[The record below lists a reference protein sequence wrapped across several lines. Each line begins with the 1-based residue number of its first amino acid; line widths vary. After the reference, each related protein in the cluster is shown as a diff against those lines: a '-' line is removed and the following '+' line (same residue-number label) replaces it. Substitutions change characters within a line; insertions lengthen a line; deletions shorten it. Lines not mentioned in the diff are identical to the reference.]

1 MCYVDLEVGSD
12 HNPATKRFVSY
23 YNSYI
28 FGYYRKLIA
37 FYNYEYM
44 RTLLL
49 YCLIFFVFNAQSF
62 SQITSKEE
70 FNNYYRLSSE
80 KLIELY
86 GSRGLSA
93 SCDTSDYGNYGM
105 PMDFLGQIEVS
116 LQKAYPVQAGRI
128 GVLFYSLTNDTLRIW
143 LWRQSGLF
151 VSRARVNRNE
161 LTAAE
166 IALRQSLKVDELSE
180 GRAPQ
185 KRGASVTG
193 SSKNKLLPLETT
205 VRMATDLL
213 LPPPIAQHLDGLQ
226 HLMIIPEYN
235 IGQFPFY
242 VLRPFPND
250 SYLIDSVSINFIPHL
265 CNLLNFYE
273 NKQSLIGKK
282 IHYTPSNPLIV
293 GNPLFSTTTA
303 YQLPSLKGA
312 EAEAQQVAFLLHTS
326 PLLGKEATI
335 SAVKSNLATA
345 DLLYFATHG
354 FYDPEKMLDGSF
366 LAFSPD
372 AKNTTGLWSAR
383 DIQVQKINA
392 DLAILSA
399 CQTGVGKITGGG
411 FIGIGRAFFI
421 AGVSNTII
429 SLWSVDDKST
439 QQLMITFMKEIQ
451 KDDYFFPASHLRAA
465 ILAYKKKDPDPA
477 HWAPFMDF
485 GFPF

>member
-1 MCYVDLEVGSD
+1 
-12 HNPATKRFVSY
+12 
-23 YNSYI
+23 
-28 FGYYRKLIA
+28 
-37 FYNYEYM
+37 M
-44 RTLLL
+44 RILLL
-49 YCLIFFVFNAQSF
+49 QGILFFVFNIQSY

-86 GSRGLSA
+86 GARGLSTR
-93 SCDTSDYGNYGM
+93 CDTSDFSNYGT
-105 PMDFLGQIEVS
+105 PMDFLGQMEAS
-116 LQKAYPVQAGRI
+116 LQNAYPDQVRKI
-128 GVLFYSLTNDTLRIW
+128 GVLFYSLANDTFRIW

-151 VSRARVNRNE
+151 VSKSLITRDE
-161 LTAAE
+161 LTKAE
-166 IALRQSLKVDELSE
+166 IALRQSLKVDEISE

-185 KRGASVTG
+185 KRGASLTG
-193 SSKNKLLPLETT
+193 SHKNKILPLETT
-205 VRMATDLL
+205 VRMATNLL
-213 LPPPIAQHLDGLQ
+213 LPPPIAQHLAGLQ

-242 VLRPFPND
+242 VLKPFPND

-273 NKQSLIGKK
+273 NKQSIIGKK
-282 IHYTPSNPLIV
+282 IHYTASNPLII
-293 GNPLFSTTTA
+293 GNPSFSNNTA
-303 YQLPSLKGA
+303 YQLPTLKGA
-312 EAEAQQVAFLLHTS
+312 EAEAQQVALVLHTS

-335 SAVKSNLATA
+335 SAVKSHLATA

-354 FYDPEKMLDGSF
+354 FYDPEKILEGSF

-372 AKNTTGLWSAR
+372 TINTTGLWSAR
-383 DIQVQKINA
+383 DIQEQKMNA
-392 DLAILSA
+392 DIAILSA

-429 SLWSVDDKST
+429 SLWSVDDRST
-439 QQLMITFMKEIQ
+439 QQLMITFMNEIQ
-451 KDDYFFPASHLRAA
+451 KDDYFFPASHLRTA
-465 ILAYKKKDPDPA
+465 ILSYKKKDPDPA

-485 GFPF
+485 GFPY